1 MLFFRPFFL
10 SVKAAGRARGGRRV
24 LAALGVVLSV
34 LVLGLVAWAAHAWS
48 VSHALARLDDQAV
61 RQLDLYASLLDHEL
75 GRQDHLPGLLD
86 IDGDMEALL
95 AQPGQAERR
104 LEANRR
110 LSRFT
115 VLAGMVATEI
125 VDTQGRVVAA
135 SDWYEHHTRLG
146 QHIIDAPCVPEALD
160 GGEARRFVADPDGS
174 PEVCLGRQIQR
185 GERRLG
191 AVLVRMSLA
200 PTEAAWVDAALR
212 DGSERPFVADDR
224 GRIFLAAVADWKG
237 QRLQDIVKTEVMM
250 SHGVRLARFGGGP
263 GDKSTLYLVHDRP
276 LVRYGWR
283 LHVAT
288 DTTAVWSSARTAAWG
303 GMAAALVVALMV
315 IVVWQ
320 RRRVLAQKLAA
331 REALERANDQL
342 EHKVRQRTLELER
355 SNAELR
361 RTQEDLLQASKLA
374 LLGQLSAGIS
384 HELGQPLTAL
394 RGLADNA
401 QVLLQ
406 RQRLPEVAG
415 NLSGISD
422 MVVRMGRITS
432 QLKAF
437 VRKSPSQAGPVAVD
451 QVLARARQLVDARL
465 QAEAVVLHQAL
476 LPGERVVCDGHRLE
490 QVLVNLLVN
499 ALDALRPAETLPG
512 PTGQAGA
519 GFAEGSATPAATS
532 TASRAITVSTRREG
546 PRLLLRVA
554 DTGPGL
560 SPEVRQRLF
569 EPFFTTKAAGAGMGL
584 GLVISAHIVHEF
596 GGQLRAVDVAQGAA
610 FEFDL
615 PLAQGMDRD

>member
-1 MLFFRPFFL
+1 MTPFFTPFFL
-10 SVKAAGRARGGRRV
+10 GLKTASRARSGRRALAV
-24 LAALGVVLSV
+24 LALLVLGLT
-34 LVLGLVAWAAHAWS
+34 LGLVAWAAHAWS

-75 GRQDHLPGLLD
+75 SRQDHLPGLLD

-125 VDTQGRVVAA
+125 VDREGRVVAA
-135 SDWYEHHTRLG
+135 SDWYEAHTRLG
-146 QHIIDAPCVPEALD
+146 RQIIEAPCVPEALG
-160 GGEARRFVADPDGS
+160 GGEARRFVADADGA
-174 PEVCLGRQIQR
+174 PEVCLGRQILR
-185 GERRLG
+185 GDRRLG

-224 GRIFLAAVADWKG
+224 GRIFLAAVTDWKG
-237 QRLQDIVKTEVMM
+237 QRLADIVRTEVLM
-250 SHGVRLARFGGGP
+250 SHGVRLARFGGGAS
-263 GDKSTLYLVHDRP
+263 GDKATLYLVHDRP

-288 DTTAVWSSARTAAWG
+288 DTTAVWANARTAAWG
-303 GMAAALVVALMV
+303 GMAAALVVALLG

-342 EHKVRQRTLELER
+342 EHKVRQRTTELEQ

-361 RTQEDLLQASKLA
+361 RTQADLLQASKLA

-406 RQRLPEVAG
+406 RQRLPEVAR

-437 VRKSPSQAGPVAVD
+437 VRKSPSQAGPVALAQVVD
-451 QVLARARQLVDARL
+451 QARQLVDARL
-465 QAEAVVLHQAL
+465 QTDGVDVLVD
-476 LPGERVVCDGHRLE
+476 LPPDNRVVCDGHRLE
-490 QVLVNLLVN
+490 QVLVNLFVN
-499 ALDALRPAETLPG
+499 ALDALRPAEPVQ
-512 PTGQAGA
+512 GQAGLA
-519 GFAEGSATPAATS
+519 GTEDPG
-532 TASRAITVSTRREG
+532 RGRCITVSARREG
-546 PRLLLRVA
+546 ARMTLRVA

-560 SPEVRQRLF
+560 SPQVRQRLF
-569 EPFFTTKAAGAGMGL
+569 EPFFTTKAAGEGMGL

-596 GGQLRAVDVAQGAA
+596 GGQLRAVDVPQGAA

-615 PLAQGMDRD
+615 PLVQEVASE